1 MQIIKHTK
9 MRVDQATSSII
20 SIQLSI
26 LEPLLLNLQNLE
38 MALSPM
44 FSLVQTIFDLVRI
57 PTIIRQKAI
66 EKDEAEVPLVVK

>member
-1 MQIIKHTK
+1 
-9 MRVDQATSSII
+9 MRVDQATSSHIA
-20 SIQLSI
+20 IQLSI

-66 EKDEAEVPLVVK
+66 EKDGVEVPPVVK

>member
-44 FSLVQTIFDLVRI
+44 L
-57 PTIIRQKAI
+57 
-66 EKDEAEVPLVVK
+66 